1 MSGIEEGGGNNNEQ
15 HNNIHAAAAAPPND
29 VMEQLAAGAFTTLCN
44 HLRERGDRVQNIDLM
59 AVGGFCRN
67 CLAKWM
73 VIGARD
79 VARYIRTSRDLGTS
93 GCLAGGDDE
102 RQQYYSSDPPYNN
115 NWMDD
120 ANENEYDCILL
131 IDTLDSF
138 GYDEAALEVYGCAYS
153 EWKVRHQKEEIT
165 EEQLRRY
172 EESNKL
178 HAKHDTNKL
187 EARKKKNT
195 ANVHGVLPIK
205 IMIHLR
211 AYSFISLCR
220 HLRSH
225 SNQVTNI
232 DLMSIGG
239 FCRNCL
245 AKWLVLHARTLSS
258 QITTLALSSQHSAVD
273 DSQQRI
279 VELLNVFDYDMA
291 AQYVY
296 GCTYI
301 TWKERYQTK
310 ATDEQLEKYSNSKA
324 IHAIHDD
331 NLLAITRHHDV
342 VRSSSSNADE
352 TFAGTTTSN
361 KVQACTI
368 NSASRPV
375 NNSLLSDVCCQ
386 DVDSLVAVPFQSMD
400 QSSNRILPELP
411 KGGHDIILKV
421 GILTVS
427 DRAYKNTYETGDLS
441 GPAVENTIIG
451 LVNQMNSSSF
461 QETEDQQK
469 TIVIQHIESAIVPDD
484 VESIKEVLLRWS
496 GKKSIKDDDELSS
509 SYYDLVLTTG
519 GTGFSSRD
527 VTPEATNQILD
538 RPCLGLMSWASME
551 LTNTQPLATLSRAA
565 AGTCRDTLI
574 VNLPGNPAGAAQVV
588 ELLFPLLLYAIKD
601 LQSHK

>member
-1 MSGIEEGGGNNNEQ
+1 MSGIEEGGGNNEQ
-15 HNNIHAAAAAPPND
+15 HNNIHAAAPPND

-44 HLRERGDRVQNIDLM
+44 HLRERSDRVQNIDLM
-59 AVGGFCRN
+59 AVSGFCRN

-73 VIGARD
+73 VIGARN
-79 VARYIRTSRDLGTS
+79 VAHYIRSSSRDLGTS
-93 GCLAGGDDE
+93 GCLAGDDDE
-102 RQQYYSSDPPYNN
+102 HQQYSSDPPYNN
-115 NWMDD
+115 NNWMDD
-120 ANENEYDCILL
+120 TNENEYDCILL

-172 EESNKL
+172 EESRIV

-187 EARKKKNT
+187 EARREKKIT
-195 ANVHGVLPIK
+195 AKNVHALPIN

-211 AYSFISLCR
+211 AYSFLSLCH

-225 SNQVTNI
+225 SDRITNI
-232 DLMSIGG
+232 DLMSISG

-258 QITTLALSSQHSAVD
+258 QITTLAMSSCPAVS
-273 DSQQRI
+273 DSRQQI
-279 VELLNVFDYDMA
+279 VESLNMFDYDMA
-291 AQYVY
+291 ALYVY

-301 TWKERYQTK
+301 TWTERYQTK
-310 ATDEQLEKYSNSKA
+310 ATEEQLEKYSNSKA

-331 NLLAITRHHDV
+331 NLLATPRCHDV
-342 VRSSSSNADE
+342 VRTSSSKAENFTQS
-352 TFAGTTTSN
+352 TTSN
-361 KVQACTI
+361 EVQACTI
-368 NSASRPV
+368 NAASRPV

-386 DVDSLVAVPFQSMD
+386 DVDSLVAVPFQSMN

-427 DRAYKNTYETGDLS
+427 DRAYNSTYETGDLS
-441 GPAVENTIIG
+441 GPAVENTIIT
-451 LVNQMNSSSF
+451 LVNQMNNTSSF
-461 QETEDQQK
+461 QEDQQK
-469 TIVIQHIESAIVPDD
+469 TIVIQHIERAIVPDD
-484 VESIKEVLLRWS
+484 IESIKEVLLHWS
-496 GKKSIKDDDELSS
+496 GKKSIKDDDESSSS

-538 RPCLGLMSWASME
+538 RQCLGLMSWASME
-551 LTNTQPLATLSRAA
+551 LTNTQPLATLSRAS
-565 AGTCRDTLI
+565 AGTSRDTLI